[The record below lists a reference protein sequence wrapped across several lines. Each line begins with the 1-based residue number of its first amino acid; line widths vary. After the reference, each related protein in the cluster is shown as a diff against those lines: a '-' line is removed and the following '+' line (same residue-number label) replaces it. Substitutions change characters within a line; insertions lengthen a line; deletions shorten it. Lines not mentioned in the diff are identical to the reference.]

1 MNHIRIK
8 RMFSNY
14 NSSLSL
20 TKKVC
25 HCCKKNV
32 SNSTEN
38 AIQVCANA
46 CWFPEMPFE
55 KQF

>member
-8 RMFSNY
+8 RMFSNF

-20 TKKVC
+20 TLKKFVIVV
-25 HCCKKNV
+25 KNV